1 VTSESRWV
9 CDLPKIELH
18 LHLEGAMRAAT
29 VAEMSIARL
38 GWSGPLQAG
47 WEHTYY
53 TYTDFAGFMAQLT
66 PRFPARPEEYARI
79 AAECFE
85 DLVAQRV
92 IYAEVSF
99 DVPARE
105 VGDDS
110 RFWPIIEA
118 LEAERRRAEALWP
131 IRINYIAALMRSL
144 PVEVAS
150 FRVQLAAQARDRG
163 VCIVAIDLHGDE
175 QNFPPACF
183 APAYDLA
190 RDLGFGLRA
199 HAGEAAGIESIWDA
213 LDVLGVER
221 IGHGVH
227 AVNDPMLLE
236 RLRCDGIALEL
247 CPTSNVR
254 TAAVPDL
261 QSHPIRRFYSL
272 GVPITVNSDDPL
284 PFFTNVEREYRLL
297 VDEFGMG
304 LDDLRKITVM
314 AARAAFMPDADRNA
328 LATLVQEAY
337 RGTAHH

>member
-1 VTSESRWV
+1 
-9 CDLPKIELH
+9 
-18 LHLEGAMRAAT
+18 
-29 VAEMSIARL
+29 MSIARL

-47 WEHTYY
+47 WERTYY

-66 PRFPARPEEYARI
+66 PRFPARPDEYARI

-85 DLVAQRV
+85 DLAAQRV

-99 DVPARE
+99 DVPVRE
-105 VGDDS
+105 VGDDA
-110 RFWPIIEA
+110 RFWPIVEA
-118 LEAERRRAEALWP
+118 LEEERRRAETLWP

-150 FRVQLAAQARDRG
+150 YRVQLAAQARDRG
-163 VCIVAIDLHGDE
+163 VRIVAIDLHGDE
-175 QNFPPACF
+175 QKFPPACF
-183 APAYDLA
+183 APSYDLA

-236 RLRCDGIALEL
+236 RLRGDEIALEL

-261 QSHPIRRFYSL
+261 QSHPICRLYSL
-272 GVPITVNSDDPL
+272 GVPVTVNSDDPL

-304 LDDLRKITVM
+304 LEDVRTITVT
-314 AARAAFMPDADRNA
+314 AARAAFIPDADRNA
-328 LATLVQEAY
+328 LEAVVEEAY
-337 RGTAHH
+337 RGAVRH